1 MKYYFYHV
9 LSWPQLLFVAENE
22 GVIVGYVLA
31 KMCAPPMH
39 APHCTHNALWPGW
52 PSGARAVVPGGAAPQ
67 PSPAMLAWL
76 GAMSPAIRRPH
87 SQEQHGA
94 GTPSAEPPP
103 RVRAACMPETGPRA
117 PISSD
122 RRLGRLG
129 ADLPLCALEGPRGR
143 LARAHKP
150 VPPSP
155 PGRRTR
161 RNCTGTSR
169 RLP

>member
-67 PSPAMLAWL
+67 PSPGDAGLAWRHVPRHT
-76 GAMSPAIRRPH
+76 PA
-87 SQEQHGA
+87 A
-94 GTPSAEPPP
+94 LP
-103 RVRAACMPETGPRA
+103 RATWRGHTISRAAAPRSCCLHA
-117 PISSD
+117 
-122 RRLGRLG
+122 
-129 ADLPLCALEGPRGR
+129 
-143 LARAHKP
+143 
-150 VPPSP
+150 
-155 PGRRTR
+155 
-161 RNCTGTSR
+161 
-169 RLP
+169 